1 MSEIEIG
8 DVHEEEESPMRLEIR
23 SHFSRVHL
31 GLIVGLL
38 VTAIAVGLIVGLT
51 VQS

>member
-1 MSEIEIG
+1 MSEIQIG
-8 DVHEEEESPMRLEIR
+8 DVHEEEESPMRLEMH

-38 VTAIAVGLIVGLT
+38 ITAISVGLIIGLT
-51 VQS
+51 VQ